1 MSPDPLKNGEQETQ
15 GQDRRNSGLAAQHM
29 QIEEE
34 KEEVKK
40 VDEEA
45 EERRQFFQRQF
56 LSPLESGEM
65 INSTAATAIEKKRT
79 FNSDSQ

>member
-45 EERRQFFQRQF
+45 EERRQFFQR
-56 LSPLESGEM
+56 
-65 INSTAATAIEKKRT
+65 
-79 FNSDSQ
+79 